1 MLEVLSEVIE
11 DLGHEVI
18 RARDGRE
25 ALQLAG
31 ERLPDL
37 IVTDHMMPRL
47 SGLDLCKELR
57 KDERLKRTPII
68 LLSAV
73 LSQGGPEAQAF
84 LSKPFELSDFESLV
98 ERMMAETQVTPPPAR
113 PPPEPA
119 SPEAEANAF
128 LRRMSERISAS
139 VAALRDVPQGSPEAG
154 KLLSQLAELAGAV
167 ADASRLA

>member
-1 MLEVLSEVIE
+1 MLRRVSVVLVADDEPAVLEVLSEVIE

-98 ERMMAETQVTPPPAR
+98 ERMMAETQVTPPPATGR
-113 PPPEPA
+113 PRGSSRWSWRA
-119 SPEAEANAF
+119 
-128 LRRMSERISAS
+128 RRR
-139 VAALRDVPQGSPEAG
+139 
-154 KLLSQLAELAGAV
+154 
-167 ADASRLA
+167 SRW